1 MATDRFQKGL
11 SNILAAFQA
20 TLAERGVEGAIV
32 THVVKTSEPAG
43 ATFTVSAGGMEHSQ
57 DFAHEEIL
65 DSGDAVDAPVA
76 LKMRML
82 VSHFIR

>member
-1 MATDRFQKGL
+1 MAPDRFQKGL
-11 SNILAAFQA
+11 GNILAAFQS
-20 TLAERGVEGAIV
+20 TLDERGVEGAIV
-32 THVVKTSEPAG
+32 SHVVKPSQPPS
-43 ATFTVSAGGMEHSQ
+43 ATFTVTADGKEQSQ

-82 VSHFIR
+82 VSHFIK